1 MKTNNFQCG
10 IHNSVDINSAINE
23 CAKIKDESD
32 NNYQFCYDDTMCI
45 IRS

>member
-1 MKTNNFQCG
+1 MY
-10 IHNSVDINSAINE
+10 NSVDINSDNNE

-32 NNYQFCYDDTMCI
+32 NNYQFCCDDTMCI